1 MYKMGVFGATA
12 GSALGKEIGGDGVGG
27 DILGALGGIAG
38 SFLPFKE
45 GGYVPYDTPAI
56 LHKNEFVLPAH
67 VKPTK
72 AQLKAVKAGK
82 KKKKA
87 KAPTRTSGAGPSGA
101 GRLRHTKFV

>member
-1 MYKMGVFGATA
+1 MGLLGVTA
-12 GSALGKEIGGDGVGG
+12 GSALGKEIGGDGVAG

-56 LHKNEFVLPAH
+56 LHKSEFVLPAH

-72 AQLKAVKAGK
+72 AQLKAVKEGK
-82 KKKKA
+82 KKANQLRRIGA
-87 KAPTRTSGAGPSGA
+87 KPLKHKRNQPT
-101 GRLRHTKFV
+101 FV